1 MNRVLPFPLISLC
14 MLAMWLWLSQS
25 IALGP
30 ILLGSLFALIG
41 GWLLSLLQS
50 DSDRVRNPGAII
62 RLTGL
67 VLIDVVRSN
76 IAVASIILGG
86 QRDNIT
92 SGFVDI
98 PLDLRSRQ
106 GLAVLACIITST
118 PGTLWVNFTRETGVL
133 QLHVLDLVDESEWV
147 ERIKGRYERLLL
159 EIFE

>member
-1 MNRVLPFPLISLC
+1 MNRLLPFPLISLC
-14 MLAMWLWLSQS
+14 LLAMWLWLSQS
-25 IALGP
+25 LALGP

-41 GWLLSLLQS
+41 GWLLRLLQS
-50 DSDRVRNPGAII
+50 DADRVRNPGAII
-62 RLTGL
+62 RLSGL
-67 VLIDVVRSN
+67 VLIDVIRSN

-86 QRDNIT
+86 QRNRIT

-106 GLAVLACIITST
+106 GLAVLACIVTST
-118 PGTLWVNFTRETGVL
+118 PGTLWVNFDRETGVV
-133 QLHVLDLVDESEWV
+133 QLHVLDLVDENEWI